1 MRGLSQ
7 DRDVEPPTR
16 VCARRSGNLG
26 QRMQQHAC
34 ADDADRTA
42 RFGLAVRVGD
52 HVRLTTRD
60 GRQHDLTLQSIDSTA
75 LVATEGTRYDM
86 REIQSVERRQFSGIK
101 TAILVGGLTAGVLL
115 IIIAAAEAALVGGIQ

>member
-1 MRGLSQ
+1 MLNRRLGCALAAVAIS
-7 DRDVEPPTR
+7 VSGCSSMHALTTPTGPPDS
-16 VCARRSGNLG
+16 AWP
-26 QRMQQHAC
+26 
-34 ADDADRTA
+34 
-42 RFGLAVRVGD
+42 VRVGD